1 MKHHDTFRDIVA
13 KYAPERINQIEKKY
27 ILNITW
33 HVTEVIS
40 GFGSVYHR
48 DINEGDD
55 NYAFDTLEDCRAFL
69 DNELADIRECIKD
82 EMKPNCDIRY
92 SINAIYNEIEC
103 IVTGADDD
111 VDLDV
116 YSAEFPSDSTRTA
129 HFEWGDLG
137 TGNYTEINER
147 DGYEY

>member
-1 MKHHDTFRDIVA
+1 MTHHDTLRDIVA
-13 KYAPERINQIEKKY
+13 KYAPERIDQIEKKY

-33 HVTEVIS
+33 HVTEAIS
-40 GFGSVYHR
+40 GFGSVYYR

-55 NYAFDTLEDCRAFL
+55 NYSFDTIEECRAFL
-69 DNELADIRECIKD
+69 EEELSDIREFIKD
-82 EMKPNCDIRY
+82 EMKPNYDIRY
-92 SINAIYNEIEC
+92 SINAIHNEIEC

-116 YSAEFPSDSTRTA
+116 YSAEFPNDSTRTA
-129 HFEWGDLG
+129 HFEWSDLG
-137 TGNYTEINER
+137 TGNYAEINER